1 MCGVDEISSSL
12 ELHCGRPCE
21 IMSLGKGWSLQEKFA
36 LGFWCLLLKISV
48 LSEVCFGGCYRRLL
62 KELY

>member
-12 ELHCGRPCE
+12 ELHCGE

-36 LGFWCLLLKISV
+36 LGFWCLLLK
-48 LSEVCFGGCYRRLL
+48 LVCFLKSVSGAVSEGC
-62 KELY
+62 